1 MLLGLRTV
9 HYGPKFAGFP
19 ILRYKPNQPKTL
31 NPNRTKMPNVF
42 EALNERGFIKQTT
55 NAEQVASLLAEEQ
68 VTYYVG
74 FDPTASSLHVGSLV
88 PIMAM
93 AHLQRAGHKPIAII
107 GGGTTMIGDPTD
119 KTEMR
124 PMLSQ
129 EQISNNAKGI
139 LAQLQRYLNLDNER
153 ADAQTASE
161 TGKFLNNA
169 DWLLSVNYIEFLRDI
184 GKHFRVNE
192 MIKAEGYR
200 QRLDRELGLSF
211 LEFNYQLLQAYDY
224 LCLFKKYGCR
234 LQLGGDDQWGNI
246 LAGVDLVRRI
256 EAERVHAVTFPLLTT
271 ASGAKMGKTAGGA
284 VWLDAEQTSPY
295 EFYQYWINVDDRDV
309 SRFLAYFTFLPMD
322 EVRRLGN
329 LAHEAIREAKEV
341 LAYEVTRLAH
351 GKTEADKAQ
360 AAARAA
366 FGGGSLDEAEIP
378 TTEIEAD
385 RLESGIP
392 IMTLFHEVGLANS
405 RSEAR
410 RLIQQGGAY
419 INEKQYRVIDRVVGN
434 DLLENDALLLRAG
447 KKRYHRIVLKKN

>member
-1 MLLGLRTV
+1 MD
-9 HYGPKFAGFP
+9 
-19 ILRYKPNQPKTL
+19 
-31 NPNRTKMPNVF
+31 NVF
-42 EALNERGFIKQTT
+42 QILSERGFIKQVT
-55 NAEQVASLLAEEQ
+55 NAEQVTRLLAEKQ

-74 FDPTASSLHVGSLV
+74 FDPTAPSLHVGSLV

-93 AHLQRAGHKPIAII
+93 AHLQRAGHKPVAII

-124 PMLSQ
+124 PMLLQ
-129 EQISNNAKGI
+129 EQISANGTAI
-139 LAQLQRYLNLDNER
+139 LSQLQRYLNLDNTLTNTTNS
-153 ADAQTASE
+153 QTPSKV
-161 TGKFLNNA
+161 GGFFNNA
-169 DWLLSVNYIEFLRDI
+169 DWLLSINYIEFLREI

-192 MIKAEGYR
+192 MIKAEGYK
-200 QRLDRELGLSF
+200 QRLERELGLSF

-224 LCLFKKYGCR
+224 LYLFREYGCR

-256 EAERVHAVTFPLLTT
+256 EGERVHALTFPLLTT

-284 VWLDAEQTSPY
+284 VWLDAERTSPY

-309 SRFLAYFTFLPMD
+309 LRFLACFTFLPMD

-329 LAHEAIREAKEV
+329 LEHEAIREAKEV
-341 LAYEVTRLAH
+341 LAYEVTQLAH
-351 GKTEADKAQ
+351 GKAEADKAQ
-360 AAARAA
+360 AASRAA
-366 FGGGSLDEAEIP
+366 FGGGSLDKAEMP
-378 TTEIEAD
+378 TSEIETE
-385 RLESGIP
+385 RLNSGIP

-410 RLIQQGGAY
+410 RLIEQGGAY
-419 INEKQYRVIDRVVGN
+419 INEKQYRTIDRVVGS

-447 KKRYHRIVLKKN
+447 KKRYHRIVLKEN

>member
-1 MLLGLRTV
+1 M
-9 HYGPKFAGFP
+9 H
-19 ILRYKPNQPKTL
+19 
-31 NPNRTKMPNVF
+31 NVF

-55 NAEQVASLLAEEQ
+55 NAEQVAHLLSEEE

-93 AHLQRAGHKPIAII
+93 VHLQRAGHKPIAIV

-129 EQISNNAKGI
+129 EQIAANGKSI
-139 LAQLQRYLNLDNER
+139 LAQMQRYLNLDNGMTH
-153 ADAQTASE
+153 AGNSQTTSE
-161 TGKFLNNA
+161 AGKFLNNA
-169 DWLLSVNYIEFLRDI
+169 DWLLSINYIEFLRDI

-192 MIKAEGYR
+192 MIRAEGYR
-200 QRLDRELGLSF
+200 QRLERELGLSF

-224 LCLFKKYGCR
+224 LCLFQEYGCR

-246 LAGVDLVRRI
+246 LAGVDLVRRVKG
-256 EAERVHAVTFPLLTT
+256 ERVHAVTFPLLTT

-284 VWLDAEQTSPY
+284 VWLDAERTSPY
-295 EFYQYWINVDDRDV
+295 EFYQYWINTDDRDV

-322 EVRRLGN
+322 EIQRLGS
-329 LAHEAIREAKEV
+329 LKDEAIREAKEV
-341 LAYEVTRLAH
+341 LAYEVTQLAH

-360 AAARAA
+360 AASRAA
-366 FGGGSLDEAEIP
+366 FGGGNLDAVEMP
-378 TTEIEAD
+378 TSAITSQ

-392 IMTLFHEVGLANS
+392 IMELFHEVGLANS

-410 RLIQQGGAY
+410 RLVQQGGAY
-419 INEKQYRVIDRVVGN
+419 INEKQYRAIDMLVN
-434 DLLENDALLLRAG
+434 TDLFEAEALLLRAG
-447 KKRYHRIVLKKN
+447 KKRYHRIVIKEN

>member
-1 MLLGLRTV
+1 
-9 HYGPKFAGFP
+9 
-19 ILRYKPNQPKTL
+19 
-31 NPNRTKMPNVF
+31 MPNVF

-55 NAEQVASLLAEEQ
+55 NAEQVANLLAEEQ

-124 PMLSQ
+124 PMLSE
-129 EQISNNAKGI
+129 EQISTNGKRI
-139 LAQLQRYLNLDNER
+139 LTQLQRYLNLNNGI
-153 ADAQTASE
+153 ADSESSQTGTEA
-161 TGKFLNNA
+161 GQFLNNA
-169 DWLLSVNYIEFLRDI
+169 DWLLSVNYIEFLREI

-200 QRLDRELGLSF
+200 QRLERELGLSF

-224 LCLFKKYGCR
+224 LCLFQKYGCR

-246 LAGVDLVRRI
+246 LAGVELVRRV
-256 EAERVHAVTFPLLTT
+256 EGERVHAVTFPLLTM

-284 VWLDAEQTSPY
+284 VWLDAERTSSY

-322 EVRRLGN
+322 EVRRLGS
-329 LAHEAIREAKEV
+329 LEDEAIREAKEV
-341 LAYEVTRLAH
+341 LAYETTRLAH

-360 AAARAA
+360 AASLAA
-366 FGGGSLDEAEIP
+366 FGGGNLEGAAMPTSPIATERLD
-378 TTEIEAD
+378 
-385 RLESGIP
+385 SGIP
-392 IMTLFHEVGLANS
+392 IMALFHEVGLANS

-419 INEKQYRVIDRVVGN
+419 INEKQCREIDMVIGA
-434 DLLENDALLLRAG
+434 DLLENNELLLRAG
-447 KKRYHRIVLKKN
+447 KKRYHRIVLEEKQL

>member
-1 MLLGLRTV
+1 M
-9 HYGPKFAGFP
+9 H
-19 ILRYKPNQPKTL
+19 
-31 NPNRTKMPNVF
+31 NVF
-42 EALNERGFIKQTT
+42 EALNERGFIKQVAH
-55 NAEQVASLLAEEQ
+55 AEQVTRLLAEKQ

-124 PMLSQ
+124 PMLSK
-129 EQISNNAKGI
+129 EQISANGKGI
-139 LAQLQRYLNLDNER
+139 LAQLQRYLELDNTLVN
-153 ADAQTASE
+153 AGNSQTPSRV
-161 TGKFLNNA
+161 GGFFNNA
-169 DWLLSVNYIEFLRDI
+169 DWLLSINYIEFLRDI

-192 MIKAEGYR
+192 MIKAEGYK
-200 QRLDRELGLSF
+200 QRLERELGLSF

-224 LCLFKKYGCR
+224 LYLFREYGCQ

-246 LAGVDLVRRI
+246 LAGVDLVRRV

-284 VWLDAEQTSPY
+284 VWLDAERTSPY

-309 SRFLAYFTFLPMD
+309 SRFLAYFTFLPID
-322 EVRRLGN
+322 EVRRLGS
-329 LAHEAIREAKEV
+329 LEDEATREAKEV
-341 LAYEVTRLAH
+341 LAYEATQLAH
-351 GKTEADKAQ
+351 GKAEADKAQ
-360 AAARAA
+360 AASRAA
-366 FGGGSLDEAEIP
+366 FGGGNLNEAEMPTSVIP
-378 TTEIEAD
+378 LE
-385 RLESGIP
+385 RLDGGIS
-392 IMTLFHEVGLANS
+392 IMALFHEVGLANS

-419 INEKQYRVIDRVVGN
+419 INEKQYRAIDMVVGT
-434 DLLENDALLLRAG
+434 DLLEENALLLRAG
-447 KKRYHRIVLKKN
+447 KKRYHRIVLKEN

>member
-1 MLLGLRTV
+1 M
-9 HYGPKFAGFP
+9 H
-19 ILRYKPNQPKTL
+19 
-31 NPNRTKMPNVF
+31 NVF

-55 NAEQVASLLAEEQ
+55 NAEQVAHLLSEGE

-93 AHLQRAGHKPIAII
+93 AHLQRAGHKPIAIV

-129 EQISNNAKGI
+129 EQIAANGKSI
-139 LAQLQRYLNLDNER
+139 LAQMQRYLNLDNEMAN
-153 ADAQTASE
+153 ADNSQITSQA
-161 TGKFLNNA
+161 GKFLNNA
-169 DWLLSVNYIEFLRDI
+169 DWLLSINYIEFLRDI

-192 MIKAEGYR
+192 MIRAEGYR

-224 LCLFKKYGCR
+224 LCLFQEYRCR

-246 LAGVDLVRRI
+246 LAGVDLVRRVKG
-256 EAERVHAVTFPLLTT
+256 ERVHAVTFPLLTT

-284 VWLDAEQTSPY
+284 VWLDAERTSPY
-295 EFYQYWINVDDRDV
+295 EFYQYWINTDDRDV

-322 EVRRLGN
+322 EIRRLGS
-329 LAHEAIREAKEV
+329 LKDEAIREAKEV
-341 LAYEVTRLAH
+341 LAYEVTQLAH
-351 GKTEADKAQ
+351 GKTEANKAQ
-360 AAARAA
+360 AASRAA
-366 FGGGSLDEAEIP
+366 FGGGNLDAVEMP
-378 TTEIEAD
+378 TSAITSQ

-392 IMTLFHEVGLANS
+392 IMELFHEVGLANS

-410 RLIQQGGAY
+410 RLVQQGGAY
-419 INEKQYRVIDRVVGN
+419 INEKQYRAIDMVVN
-434 DLLENDALLLRAG
+434 TDLLEAEALLLRAG
-447 KKRYHRIVLKKN
+447 KKRYHRIVIKEN

>member
-1 MLLGLRTV
+1 MD
-9 HYGPKFAGFP
+9 
-19 ILRYKPNQPKTL
+19 
-31 NPNRTKMPNVF
+31 NVF
-42 EALNERGFIKQTT
+42 EALNERGFIKQVT
-55 NAEQVASLLAEEQ
+55 NAEQVTRLLAEKQ

-74 FDPTASSLHVGSLV
+74 FDPTAPSLHVGSLV

-93 AHLQRAGHKPIAII
+93 AHLQRAGHKPVAII

-124 PMLSQ
+124 PMLLE
-129 EQISNNAKGI
+129 EQISANGTAI
-139 LAQLQRYLNLDNER
+139 LSQLQRYLNLDDTLTN
-153 ADAQTASE
+153 ATNSQTPSKV
-161 TGKFLNNA
+161 GGFFNNA
-169 DWLLSVNYIEFLRDI
+169 DWLLSINYIEFLRDI

-192 MIKAEGYR
+192 MIKAEGYK
-200 QRLDRELGLSF
+200 QRLERELGLSF

-224 LCLFKKYGCR
+224 LYLFREYGCR

-256 EAERVHAVTFPLLTT
+256 EGERVHALTFPLLTT

-284 VWLDAEQTSPY
+284 VWLDAERTSPY

-309 SRFLAYFTFLPMD
+309 LRFLACFTFLPMD

-329 LAHEAIREAKEV
+329 LEHEAIREAKEV

-351 GKTEADKAQ
+351 GKAEADKAQ
-360 AAARAA
+360 TTSRAA
-366 FGGGSLDEAEIP
+366 FGGGNLND
-378 TTEIEAD
+378 TEMPMTHIAAD
-385 RLESGIP
+385 RLDSGIP

-419 INEKQYRVIDRVVGN
+419 INEKQYRAIDMIIGA
-434 DLLENDALLLRAG
+434 DLLEENALLLRAG
-447 KKRYHRIVLKKN
+447 KKRYHRIVLKENES

>member
-1 MLLGLRTV
+1 
-9 HYGPKFAGFP
+9 
-19 ILRYKPNQPKTL
+19 
-31 NPNRTKMPNVF
+31 MPNVF
-42 EALNERGFIKQTT
+42 EALKERGFIKQTT
-55 NAEQVASLLAEEQ
+55 NAEQITNLLTEQQ

-74 FDPTASSLHVGSLV
+74 FEPTASSLHVGSLV
-88 PIMAM
+88 PVMAM

-107 GGGTTMIGDPTD
+107 GGGTGMIGDPTD

-129 EQISNNAKGI
+129 EQIAANGRG
-139 LAQLQRYLNLDNER
+139 LLVQLQRYLNLDNEI
-153 ADAQTASE
+153 ADANTSQTISKA
-161 TGKFLNNA
+161 GRFLNNA
-169 DWLLSVNYIEFLRDI
+169 DWLLSINYIEFLRDI

-200 QRLDRELGLSF
+200 QRLERELGLSF

-224 LCLFKKYGCR
+224 LCLFQEYGCR

-246 LAGVDLVRRI
+246 LAGVGLVRRV
-256 EAERVHAVTFPLLTT
+256 EGERVHAVTFPLLTT
-271 ASGAKMGKTAGGA
+271 ADGTKMGKSAGGA
-284 VWLDAEQTSPY
+284 VWLDAERTSPY

-366 FGGGSLDEAEIP
+366 FGGGSLDEAEMP
-378 TTEIEAD
+378 MTEIEVD

-419 INEKQYRVIDRVVGN
+419 INEKQYRIIDMVVGN